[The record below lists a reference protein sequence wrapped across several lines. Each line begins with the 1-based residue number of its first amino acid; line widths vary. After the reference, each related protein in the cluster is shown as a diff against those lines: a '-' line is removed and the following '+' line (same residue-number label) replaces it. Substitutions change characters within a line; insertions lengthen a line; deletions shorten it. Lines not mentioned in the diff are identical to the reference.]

1 MVRGR
6 RPVNHRQIFVRGG
19 TVAVAV
25 EFRGFV
31 GLSMDSRGGGGGQA
45 VEAAGSAAGTMKRDP
60 GAPVRLLLVEDE
72 ALIAL
77 MLEDMVEGLGCAV
90 TGLAP
95 RVALGVAMAE
105 TGHFDAAILDVNVAG
120 ENVEPVAERLAA
132 KGVPFIFATG
142 YGEAGV
148 PLRYRDRPVVAKPF
162 RPDQLEA
169 AINKAVGIRPV

>member
-1 MVRGR
+1 MVWLLCGEIRTGGS
-6 RPVNHRQIFVRGG
+6 HRNRYGVW
-19 TVAVAV
+19 
-25 EFRGFV
+25 
-31 GLSMDSRGGGGGQA
+31 
-45 VEAAGSAAGTMKRDP
+45 P
-60 GAPVRLLLVEDE
+60 GAACGMIGNRAPGEPFRLLLVEDE

-77 MLEDMVEGLGCAV
+77 MLEDMVEGMGCAV
-90 TGLAP
+90 TALAP
-95 RVALGVAMAE
+95 RVALGVAMADS
-105 TGHFDAAILDVNVAG
+105 GNFDVAILDVNVAG

-169 AINKAVGIRPV
+169 AIQKAVGLGRA

>member
-1 MVRGR
+1 M
-6 RPVNHRQIFVRGG
+6 QGG
-19 TVAVAV
+19 CGAGEIGAAK
-25 EFRGFV
+25 
-31 GLSMDSRGGGGGQA
+31 DA
-45 VEAAGSAAGTMKRDP
+45 VEAMKDERTP
-60 GAPVRLLLVEDE
+60 GEPVRLLLVEDE

-77 MLEDMVEGLGCAV
+77 MLEDMVEGMGCAV

-105 TGHFDAAILDVNVAG
+105 TGQFDVAILDVNVAG

-132 KGVPFIFATG
+132 RGIPFIFATG

-162 RPDQLEA
+162 RSEQLEA
-169 AINKAVGIRPV
+169 AIQKAVGFSRA

>member
-1 MVRGR
+1 MGALRDS
-6 RPVNHRQIFVRGG
+6 
-19 TVAVAV
+19 
-25 EFRGFV
+25 V
-31 GLSMDSRGGGGGQA
+31 GLPTERSWGYGVGE
-45 VEAAGSAAGTMKRDP
+45 VEASKDAVKVMSEGHTP
-60 GAPVRLLLVEDE
+60 GEPVRLLLVEDE

-77 MLEDMVEGLGCAV
+77 MLEDMVEGIGCAV

-105 TGHFDAAILDVNVAG
+105 TGHFDVAILDVNVAG

-169 AINKAVGIRPV
+169 AIHKAVGIGRA

>member
-1 MVRGR
+1 MSMERE
-6 RPVNHRQIFVRGG
+6 PGG
-19 TVAVAV
+19 
-25 EFRGFV
+25 
-31 GLSMDSRGGGGGQA
+31 
-45 VEAAGSAAGTMKRDP
+45 
-60 GAPVRLLLVEDE
+60 PVRMLLVEDE

-77 MLEDMVEGLGCAV
+77 MLEDMVEGMGCAV

-105 TGHFDAAILDVNVAG
+105 TGHFDVAILDVNVAG
-120 ENVEPVAERLAA
+120 ENVEPVAECLAA

-162 RPDQLEA
+162 RSEQLEA
-169 AINKAVGIRPV
+169 ALQKVVAFGRA

>member
-1 MVRGR
+1 MV
-6 RPVNHRQIFVRGG
+6 PVETARSVAQIM
-19 TVAVAV
+19 
-25 EFRGFV
+25 
-31 GLSMDSRGGGGGQA
+31 SMD
-45 VEAAGSAAGTMKRDP
+45 RDP
-60 GAPVRLLLVEDE
+60 SEPVRLLLVEDE

-77 MLEDMVEGLGCAV
+77 MLEDMVEGMGCAV

-105 TGHFDAAILDVNVAG
+105 TGHFDMAILDVNVAG

-132 KGVPFIFATG
+132 RGVPFIFATG

-162 RPDQLEA
+162 RSEQLEA
-169 AINKAVGIRPV
+169 AIQKAVGFGRA